1 MKLKRLL
8 IIISLIVIIIGFS
21 TTSSLAATFNLDVN
35 YDGEEITMVSNDG
48 EVEFSNL
55 NLLPGETDESY
66 INITNVGK
74 NKVTIY
80 MTAKIIEDEKLIDV
94 LQINVINSKNEQLF
108 SGKYSEFTKAEI
120 VLDKNEKETITIKT
134 IMPIEAGNEYQDKLA
149 NVEINFEANGKE
161 IPVAPQTNQSNV
173 IIYSVLIAIVIVLIV
188 ALIVLSKKNKNKEE

>member
-66 INITNVGK
+66 IN
-74 NKVTIY
+74 
-80 MTAKIIEDEKLIDV
+80 M
-94 LQINVINSKNEQLF
+94 
-108 SGKYSEFTKAEI
+108 
-120 VLDKNEKETITIKT
+120 
-134 IMPIEAGNEYQDKLA
+134 
-149 NVEINFEANGKE
+149 
-161 IPVAPQTNQSNV
+161 
-173 IIYSVLIAIVIVLIV
+173 
-188 ALIVLSKKNKNKEE
+188 